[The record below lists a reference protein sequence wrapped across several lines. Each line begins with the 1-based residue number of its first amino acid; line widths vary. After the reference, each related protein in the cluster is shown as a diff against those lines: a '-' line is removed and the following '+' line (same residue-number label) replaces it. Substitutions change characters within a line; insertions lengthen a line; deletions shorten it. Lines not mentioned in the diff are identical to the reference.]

1 MAHPPSL
8 PGAVHD
14 TVAEALWL
22 ATALTPNHRALARTR
37 PRIVCSIR
45 WSLVVEHLIRTA
57 RFSEEASGRCLMA
70 AVEQVLDPPA
80 AVDAESAPALADDA
94 RRWEAGRSPTSLVG
108 RVRAWLPEGG
118 SLPEDAWWRRHR
130 VLLVIIALHAP
141 AIVIYAVVRGYGFR
155 HGLVE
160 VSVVAAFGLL

>member
-1 MAHPPSL
+1 
-8 PGAVHD
+8 
-14 TVAEALWL
+14 
-22 ATALTPNHRALARTR
+22 
-37 PRIVCSIR
+37 
-45 WSLVVEHLIRTA
+45 
-57 RFSEEASGRCLMA
+57 
-70 AVEQVLDPPA
+70 
-80 AVDAESAPALADDA
+80 SAPGLADDA

-160 VSVVAAFGLL
+160 VSVVAAFGLLAIPHRRAAVALVGAEGDAAVLSLKVRRMHGAAAGFALRSCS

>member
-37 PRIVCSIR
+37 PRIVCSFR

-57 RFSEEASGRCLMA
+57 RFREEATGPTCPECEECKARSRRFGESWGTLRLTEA
-70 AVEQVLDPPA
+70 AQPFLTENP
-80 AVDAESAPALADDA
+80 
-94 RRWEAGRSPTSLVG
+94 RG
-108 RVRAWLPEGG
+108 RVWACPLNP
-118 SLPEDAWWRRHR
+118 
-130 VLLVIIALHAP
+130 
-141 AIVIYAVVRGYGFR
+141 
-155 HGLVE
+155 
-160 VSVVAAFGLL
+160 